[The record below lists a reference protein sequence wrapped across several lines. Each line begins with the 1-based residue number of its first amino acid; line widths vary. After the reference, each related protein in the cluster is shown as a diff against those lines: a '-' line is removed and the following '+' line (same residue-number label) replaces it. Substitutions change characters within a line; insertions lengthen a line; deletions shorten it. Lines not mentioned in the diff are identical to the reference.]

1 MYFNAIDI
9 EQFLQNKQFIDT
21 AVVPLVGLN
30 FEESKIRQSGSQAD
44 YLMSL
49 TAFIEQQFKGRLLL
63 MPPFT
68 YLEVQK
74 AHIDLN
80 FMENY
85 FKEGGF
91 KHVFFMTSD
100 NYWVNNKGEQ
110 HVIWLPAIPLE
121 SMDKEVK
128 QRILEDQ
135 LKQVIPFFTSE
146 WSKY

>member
-1 MYFNAIDI
+1 MDI

-21 AVVPLVGLN
+21 AVVPLVGLD
-30 FEESKIRQSGSQAD
+30 FDEAKIRHSGSQAE

-74 AHIDLN
+74 EQVDLN

-85 FKEGGF
+85 IKKCGF
-91 KHVFFMTSD
+91 KHIFFLTCDSH
-100 NYWVNNKGEQ
+100 WANNKGQ
-110 HVIWLPAIPLE
+110 QQVIWLPAIPLE
-121 SMDKEVK
+121 SMDKAVR

-146 WSKY
+146 WSK